1 MARATT
7 RDTSSAERVATEL
20 RDLIV
25 TGQLAPG
32 MHIRQEQMAEDL
44 GVSRAPLREA
54 LKQLSS
60 EGLVS
65 HLHNSGYAVARL
77 SREQFDEIYLM
88 RRLLETE
95 VIRGLPRLTK
105 GAIARLTKLN
115 DLIIEASAAMD
126 LPAMQLHN
134 HEFHFTMFRQSRLE
148 LVVKELERL
157 WRLAMPYH
165 LVYLYDSAARE
176 RLVKEHTAMVRALR
190 AGDNERVVA
199 LMDDHRLGGEKAL
212 SLRF

>member
-1 MARATT
+1 MARAAT
-7 RDTSSAERVATEL
+7 RDTNSAERVATEL

-60 EGLVS
+60 EGLVT
-65 HLHNSGYAVARL
+65 HLHNSGYVVARL
-77 SREQFDEIYLM
+77 SQEQFDEIYLM

-95 VIRGLPRLTK
+95 LIRGLPRVAKSVL
-105 GAIARLTKLN
+105 ARLTELNKL
-115 DLIIEASAAMD
+115 LAEASQTVD
-126 LPAMQLHN
+126 LLAMQRHN
-134 HEFHFTMFRQSRLE
+134 HEFHFTIFRQSRLD
-148 LVVKELERL
+148 LVVREIERL
-157 WRLAMPYH
+157 WHLAMPYH
-165 LVYLYDSAARE
+165 LLYLYDSAARD
-176 RLVKEHTAMVRALR
+176 RIVKEHASIIRAMR
-190 AGDNERVVA
+190 AGDNERLVT
-199 LMDDHRLGGEKAL
+199 LMDEHRLGSEHAL